1 MKEEWFWQIKFALYV
16 FHILKKVCL
25 VKVAMSIFETK
36 TTKYFHLVTPKN
48 MSYLQ
53 FNSISF
59 AQLFHAN
66 KYLTLLTVISDIKYS
81 KIAKFTTSG
90 ILGIN
95 KRESFHRG
103 LLQKINECLF
113 LTPSTLYCLFYFKVF
128 YFKHSVT
135 WKYM

>member
-59 AQLFHAN
+59 AQLFQTN
-66 KYLTLLTVISDIKYS
+66 KYSTLFTVIS
-81 KIAKFTTSG
+81 KINCGKIVKFT
-90 ILGIN
+90 IQ
-95 KRESFHRG
+95 E
-103 LLQKINECLF
+103 
-113 LTPSTLYCLFYFKVF
+113 
-128 YFKHSVT
+128 
-135 WKYM
+135 